1 MVLFPVLSTFFIFI
15 FGCLPK
21 LILTVALLLCSS
33 SLVNTSHH
41 HHPITQNAS
50 LDFTFVC
57 PTEISAFSDRAAEFA
72 ALNTNVAVMSIDSK
86 FSHLAWTQQSRNK
99 GGLGAMS
106 IPMISDINKTISKAY
121 GLLIEDPA
129 DPDCGVA
136 CRGTVIIDGKGII
149 RHITLSDLPVG
160 RSVDEVLRLVTAFQ
174 YTDKH
179 GEVCPAGWKPG
190 SKT

>member
-1 MVLFPVLSTFFIFI
+1 MPGFLIRQPAPDFSADCVLPGGDIKTLSLKDIHQGQYTVLVSYP
-15 FGCLPK
+15 L
-21 LILTVALLLCSS
+21 
-33 SLVNTSHH
+33 N
-41 HHPITQNAS
+41 
-50 LDFTFVC
+50 FTFVC
-57 PTEISAFSDRAAEFA
+57 PTELSAFSDRIAEFK
-72 ALNTNVAVMSIDSK
+72 ALNTNVACLSIDSK
-86 FSHLAWTQQSRNK
+86 FSHLAWTQQPRNK
-99 GGLGAMS
+99 GGLGAMA

-179 GEVCPAGWKPG
+179 GEVCPAGWKAG